1 VPSKPAKSKKKL
13 SYKLRR
19 ELDALPDTIAE
30 LEDKIVELTEQTS
43 AAGFYDQE
51 FSVTEPILN
60 SVAATQEA
68 LDTATER
75 WIELEEL
82 QESN

>member
-1 VPSKPAKSKKKL
+1 MKKKL
-13 SYKLRR
+13 SYKLQR

-30 LEDKIVELTEQTS
+30 LEGKIAKLTEQTS
-43 AAGFYDQE
+43 AASFYDQE

-60 SVAATQEA
+60 NLATTQEA

-82 QESN
+82 QESD